1 MLMLHRTI
9 TSEAVRPEQELDQ
22 PEEPRVAKRRQSSS
36 PDPSTKR
43 PRLSTDGDLDTQ
55 STLQQSP
62 KTSPQVADSATPA
75 PKDANLG
82 RRESNAQEE
91 RKRGRRLFGGLL
103 NTLSQST
110 SNAQQKKRLE
120 IEKRQQEKA
129 RLQKAEDESRRA
141 ERLQKLKEVRMREQ
155 VKFDEQ
161 SVSIGAFMPN
171 EIELIISLDAN
182 TTFQHARHGAIP
194 VHKIRTETCMSS
206 PAPYTSHADP

>member
-1 MLMLHRTI
+1 MYPCTYGLQALLIFYRAI
-9 TSEAVRPEQELDQ
+9 ASAVVVPEPELDQ
-22 PEEPRVAKRRQSSS
+22 PEAPRLAKRRQSSS

-43 PRLSTDGDLDTQ
+43 PRLSTDGDLDSP
-55 STLQQSP
+55 STLRASP
-62 KTSPQVADSATPA
+62 NASPPIADSATVA

-103 NTLSQST
+103 NTLSQSA

-129 RLQKAEDESRRA
+129 RLQKAEDESRKA
-141 ERLQKLKEVRMREQ
+141 ERLQKLKEVRTQEQ

-161 SVSIGAFMPN
+161 SVSRDIDSERNDAN
-171 EIELIISLDAN
+171 SCVDAN
-182 TTFQHARHGAIP
+182 TTFQHACNGAIP
-194 VHKIRTETCMSS
+194 VYKIRAKAS
-206 PAPYTSHADP
+206 

>member
-1 MLMLHRTI
+1 VVL
-9 TSEAVRPEQELDQ
+9 QEPNLDQ
-22 PEEPRVAKRRQSSS
+22 PEAPRVAKRRQSSS

-43 PRLSTDGDLDTQ
+43 PRLSTDGDLDSP
-55 STLQQSP
+55 STLRASP
-62 KTSPQVADSATPA
+62 NAFPIAADPSTLA

-103 NTLSQST
+103 NTLSQSA
-110 SNAQQKKRLE
+110 SNAQQNKRLE

-161 SVSIGAFMPN
+161 SVSIGTFILN
-171 EIELIISLDAN
+171 ETKLIFDLDAN
-182 TTFQHARHGAIP
+182 TTF
-194 VHKIRTETCMSS
+194 
-206 PAPYTSHADP
+206 